1 MRKSMSDSIRCQG
14 NADNSVIYFFFFS
27 SRRRHTRCSRD
38 WSSDVCS
45 SDLRAGSRQVRA
57 NRDGRK
63 IHLRKRRDG
72 QEAESDD
79 AGKQNGDGDQR
90 RSYRPSDKGRREI
103 GRDMQV
109 FHLISGRRL
118 LNGIADVKLE
128 AAAKPV
134 KSEVDDRGGIEGQQL
149 AENQAANDG
158 DAEWTAQLGTDAG
171 SERKRQTAEQRGH
184 RGHHD
189 GPETQ
194 QAGFVNGVERRLAFL
209 AFSFEREVNQ
219 IGRASCRE

>member
-1 MRKSMSDSIRCQG
+1 GSWAGWEGRPGAGCGRPSQPAQLPQG
-14 NADNSVIYFFFFS
+14 QSC
-27 SRRRHTRCSRD
+27 RHVAGRGVD
-38 WSSDVCS
+38 VAIEFKLQSDVCGAEAARRS
-45 SDLRAGSRQVRA
+45 HLRDAGDAAELALERRGDGRSHGYRAGSRQVRA

-171 SERKRQTAEQRGH
+171 S
-184 RGHHD
+184 
-189 GPETQ
+189 
-194 QAGFVNGVERRLAFL
+194 
-209 AFSFEREVNQ
+209 
-219 IGRASCRE
+219 